1 MGTVMDWK
9 GLLSKVR
16 TILVLDLRSQDVPA
30 ALAREGLHVLCAV
43 VQAQKIIHFTK
54 LTAPAR

>member
-1 MGTVMDWK
+1 MDWK